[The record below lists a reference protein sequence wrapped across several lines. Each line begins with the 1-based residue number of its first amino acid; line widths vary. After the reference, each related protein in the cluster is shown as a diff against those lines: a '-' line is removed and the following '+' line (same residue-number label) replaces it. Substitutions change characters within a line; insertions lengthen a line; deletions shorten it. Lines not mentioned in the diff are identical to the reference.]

1 MSPFFA
7 SADVPEEEEELFTGS
22 LDDFD
27 IDDSGKAYLSTPE
40 GDPVFSGTRHLKNQW
55 IAEGMPGMVLPFSPD
70 FVQSRSIG
78 SRACE
83 NAWSQGDAVT
93 MPSANGNIA
102 AEVARVTSYAAIIVE
117 NGVTIPSTTI
127 NDIAST
133 WDSSIYPTDTSYF
146 GNPPDLD
153 NNCQIEIVILDIDG
167 PSNIGGYFSP
177 GIAASREAIFVDS
190 SDLGWRNV
198 IFAHEFEH
206 LLHNARDPLEYA
218 WIDEGNADMAAFL
231 ILGAEGY
238 FDWTF

>member
-7 SADVPEEEEELFTGS
+7 SADAPEEEPELFTGN
-22 LDDFD
+22 LADFD
-27 IDDSGKAYLSTPE
+27 IDDSGKAYLSTPA

-55 IAEGMPGMVLPFSPD
+55 IAAGMPGMILPFAPD
-70 FVQSRSIG
+70 AVQSRSIG
-78 SRACE
+78 ARACE

-93 MPSANGNIA
+93 MPTASGNIA
-102 AEVARVTSYAAIIVE
+102 AEVERVTSYAAIIVE
-117 NGVTIPSTTI
+117 NGVSIPSTTI

-146 GNPPDLD
+146 GNPPDVD

-177 GIAASREAIFVDS
+177 GIASSREAIFVDS

-218 WIDEGNADMAAFL
+218 WIDEGNADMA
-231 ILGAEGY
+231 
-238 FDWTF
+238 